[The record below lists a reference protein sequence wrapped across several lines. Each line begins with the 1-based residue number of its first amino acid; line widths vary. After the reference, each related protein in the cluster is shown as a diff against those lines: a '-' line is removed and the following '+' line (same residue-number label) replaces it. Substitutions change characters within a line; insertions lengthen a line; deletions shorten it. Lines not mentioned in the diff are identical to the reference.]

1 MRGKRWTRYKTRFV
15 VCEWAKAVILH
26 IIFPLKHGLLIKS
39 TSKKK
44 VGFVKTGFAF
54 TKSQLT
60 DGKDSKTL

>member
-1 MRGKRWTRYKTRFV
+1 MRFV

-44 VGFVKTGFAF
+44 VDFVKTGFAF